1 MKRLITMIAI
11 AGTLVVP
18 VQAQQST
25 AAWRPRSV
33 FHLTR
38 PGTMLGIEDLD
49 SDCVMTIT
57 QDSIAISFNSEPR
70 VRAVDPDGPSAGIL
84 RPGDVIVA
92 IGGRL
97 ITTRQAGITFTTLT
111 AGEPVELV
119 IRRAGRIRT
128 VTIVPAAVSA
138 DDSLDV
144 PLPFPLEAGA
154 ISDYIDS
161 LIGRINS
168 GYLEFTSEQGTSNM
182 VPTHVLLGV
191 ELRFQGFS
199 VKEEDGARIWSFHRP
214 LLVVAVEP
222 DSPADIGGLLP
233 GDVLTHI
240 DGVRLDRRAGGRLF
254 SAISPG
260 QTIVWTVNRSG
271 ERLEIEITAGHPRR

>member
-1 MKRLITMIAI
+1 VLILTGAL
-11 AGTLVVP
+11 AVP
-18 VQAQQST
+18 VRAQ
-25 AAWRPRSV
+25 RPIASQ
-33 FHLTR
+33 F
-38 PGTMLGIEDLD
+38 PGSLIHIPRLGAMLGIEDLD
-49 SDCVMTIT
+49 SDCVYTVEKDTTMVL
-57 QDSIAISFNSEPR
+57 FNSEPR
-70 VRAVDPDGPSAGIL
+70 IREVDPDGPSAGIL
-84 RPGDVIVA
+84 RSGDVIVA

-97 ITTRQAGITFTTLT
+97 ITTRQAGITFTSLT

-119 IRRAGRIRT
+119 IRRVGRIRT
-128 VTIVPAAVSA
+128 VTIVPTAAA
-138 DDSLDV
+138 EDDSLEV
-144 PLPFPLEAGA
+144 PLPFPLETGA
-154 ISDYIDS
+154 MADYIDS
-161 LIGRINS
+161 LIGSINS
-168 GYLEFTSEQGTSNM
+168 GFLEFDRYRGGSLDLI
-182 VPTHVLLGV
+182 PTHVLLGV
-191 ELRFQGFS
+191 ELRLEGFS